1 MEPDLSSLVASVR
14 SRAGHEPIALAIVLG
29 SGLGT
34 LVGEL
39 ENPIIFPYRDFPCF
53 PNLQIAGHE
62 GQLIVGLLDGVRVL
76 VFQGR
81 YHVYQGLTAR
91 QAALPALV
99 AKALGVPRLLL
110 TNAVGGI
117 NPSCQAGDF
126 IYVADHLNF
135 LGDNPLR
142 GETVNPFLDL
152 SQLYRQEYYP
162 LLADFAVS
170 NNIRLH
176 RGVLA
181 AMTGPSYET
190 PAEIRALALLGAD
203 AVTMSTI
210 PEAILAHYLGL
221 EVVALSLVSNVAAGR
236 NSVLLDHRDVL
247 AAGAAGAKAFS
258 LLARQLIALWAPSPN
273 QASRNSSPAG

>member
-1 MEPDLSSLVASVR
+1 MEPDLSSLVESVR
-14 SRAGHEPIALAIVLG
+14 SRIGSEPIALAIVLG
-29 SGLGT
+29 SGLGG
-34 LVGEL
+34 LVEQL
-39 ENPIIFPYRDFPCF
+39 DNPISFPYSDFPCF
-53 PNLQIAGHE
+53 PSLRVAGHQGQMIV
-62 GQLIVGLLDGVRVL
+62 GQLDGIRVM

-91 QAALPALV
+91 QAALPAQV
-99 AKALGVPRLLL
+99 AKALGIPKLLL

-117 NPSCQAGDF
+117 NPCYQAGDF

-142 GETVNPFLDL
+142 GETVNPFIDL
-152 SQLYRQEYYP
+152 CQLYRQQFYP
-162 LLADFAVS
+162 SLVEFAVAEG
-170 NNIRLH
+170 IRLH

-181 AMTGPSYET
+181 AMAGPSYET

-221 EVVALSLVSNVAAGR
+221 DVVALSFISNAAAGQ
-236 NSVLLDHRDVL
+236 SSTALDHQDVL
-247 AAGAAGAKAFS
+247 AAGAAGAKAFF
-258 LLARQLIALWAPSPN
+258 LLVRHLSALWTAA
-273 QASRNSSPAG
+273 AS